1 MKQLDKLIMQ
11 AKAARKAKII
21 SPVHI
26 VVDGYCRDCKGKCKY
41 IDNEELQIEDNVVV
55 IIDDIPRDGEA
66 DGQEEN
72 QTQTG

>member
-11 AKAARKAKII
+11 AKAAHRARTI

-26 VVDGYCRDCKGKCKY
+26 IVRGYCSACKGKCEY
-41 IDNEELQIEDNVVV
+41 EDNEKLQIEDNVVV
-55 IIDDIPRDGEA
+55 IIDDIPKGGEA
-66 DGQEEN
+66 DGQEED